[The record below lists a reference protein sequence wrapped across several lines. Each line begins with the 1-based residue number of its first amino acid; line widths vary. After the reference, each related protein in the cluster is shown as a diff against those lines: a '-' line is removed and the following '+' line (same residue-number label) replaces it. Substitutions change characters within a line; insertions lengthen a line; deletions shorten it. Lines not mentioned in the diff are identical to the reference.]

1 MSELDK
7 KELESMIDSDLII
20 DKKDII
26 PGNIYQIKHG
36 NDFYIG
42 ILSKDKIL
50 ARVDCESPEDGYLV
64 TADSDVLAKNIIP
77 IEETDVVYELHHTP
91 AKYAKS
97 LFNGFNVFLDKDEKR
112 IKRTFFLEDLNILP
126 LDKFL
131 GIKITR
137 LYNKIVVGYINFDIL
152 ADYKPTTQGNY
163 IGLSGEKYRCVIPY
177 SDTTYEIWKKYRRN
191 TIKDL
196 IEGMGI
202 VNYELNDS
210 FV

>member
-20 DKKDII
+20 NKKDII

-50 ARVDCESPEDGYLV
+50 ARVDCESPEGGYLV
-64 TADSDVLAKNIIP
+64 TANSDVLVKNIIP

-91 AKYAKS
+91 AKYARS
-97 LFNGFNVFLDKDEKR
+97 LFNGFNIFWNKDEKC
-112 IKRTFFLEDLNILP
+112 IKRIFFLEDLNILP

-131 GIKITR
+131 GIRITK
-137 LYNKIVVGYINFDIL
+137 LYNKTVIGYINFDIL
-152 ADYKPTTQGNY
+152 TDYKPTTQGNY
-163 IGLSGEKYRCVIPY
+163 IGLSGEKYRCVLPY

-202 VNYELNDS
+202 SNYELNES